1 MKTLILDG
9 YNLFYRARFSGI
21 KDGETTTVFNFFRG
35 LRLLVEN
42 LNCDEIFLV
51 LEGYP
56 KKRKEQFVEY
66 KAQRIYDNSD
76 NFKEQRKKIVSLLHQ
91 YFPIQIVKHA
101 DYECDDIVAFLARTH
116 EAKGNDVVVVS
127 TDTDFIQL
135 ITDKIQLYNPIKKE
149 FLPKPDYDYVQWK
162 ALTGDS
168 ADNIDG
174 FSGIGAKRAE
184 AMCKDNTKLTSF
196 LNENNNRDKFNLNL
210 DLIRFHSLP
219 DDDISTIEYYS
230 VTPKSNWDQLNK
242 DFIDLKFYSL
252 TNKTAWPK
260 FTNTFQKYF
269 KEVV

>member
-1 MKTLILDG
+1 M
-9 YNLFYRARFSGI
+9 AR
-21 KDGETTTVFNFFRG
+21 
-35 LRLLVEN
+35 
-42 LNCDEIFLV
+42 
-51 LEGYP
+51 
-56 KKRKEQFVEY
+56 Q
-66 KAQRIYDNSD
+66 
-76 NFKEQRKKIVSLLHQ
+76 
-91 YFPIQIVKHA
+91 
-101 DYECDDIVAFLARTH
+101 H

-135 ITDKIQLYNPIKKE
+135 ITDKIALYNPIKKE

-184 AMCKDNTKLTSF
+184 VMCKDDTKLQNF
-196 LNENNNRDKFNLNL
+196 LNENNNIEKFKLNL
-210 DLIRFHSLP
+210 DLIRFHSLS
-219 DDDISTIEYYS
+219 DDDVSTIEYFS